1 MIDLKKL
8 EQKFDAL
15 FEQETEET
23 FNNWLH
29 NKILK
34 DSLASMGKGLFEKI
48 GTSHDKL
55 TKEFIYSPVNIL
67 IVENLSNH
75 SSNVQYAMAA

>member
-23 FNNWLH
+23 FKNWLH

-34 DSLASMGKGLFEKI
+34 EALASMGKGSFREI
-48 GTSHDKL
+48 GSIKDIPA
-55 TKEFIYSPVNIL
+55 KEFIYNPINIL
-67 IVENLSNH
+67 FAENLSTLSCNT
-75 SSNVQYAMAA
+75 QYAMAA